1 MKNRNPSGHGGMGL
15 SGDLHKGL
23 KDRNPSASDKSTR
36 LPGMNID
43 SDATRSSTASTPPTL
58 GPREA

>member
-1 MKNRNPSGHGGMGL
+1 MSGMSPSSDLLKGMR
-15 SGDLHKGL
+15 
-23 KDRNPSASDKSTR
+23 DRNPSATDKSTR

-43 SDATRSSTASTPPTL
+43 SDATRSSTAPTPKTL